1 MMVNILLLFSRCY
14 VCSNRQQITLQ
25 VDASDVDLEIMRERD
40 EALRQ
45 LEVS

>member
-1 MMVNILLLFSRCY
+1 VLQVY
-14 VCSNRQQITLQ
+14 VKCVVCLCSGRQQITLQ

-45 LEVS
+45 LEVG